1 MRSKHSYAIAA
12 SLTVAAIALPA
23 TLYHL
28 NQRPKFHGII
38 ASGTTEQRL
47 PVVTAPNPEKA
58 RKFIGEAEVPRNNG
72 GAVIERDGN
81 PVSDSDIAAASAVA
95 PPAPPQQVAGII
107 TELAKNAA
115 PAKSVQHSQT
125 LPTGPAAPALMN
137 SDGES
142 LVFVDPHIFDR
153 DKSAEKSRD
162 RFAAAPAAPVASAMR
177 APAAK
182 AKLAAS
188 PPELSDLQ
196 EKGAALEATTLHK
209 GGSRR
214 EGQTSDAIKVQADAI
229 GTAPQGWIFTKTG
242 QGTPKWTIEADPTAP
257 SKGPVLKQSGKA
269 TYPLA
274 LKAGAASRDGF
285 VEVKFKAIAGTEDRA
300 AGLVWR
306 TKDANNYYV
315 VRANALEDNVVLY
328 KTVAGRR
335 VELDIVGRKGGYGLN
350 VPVPSGQWHTLRVEF
365 SGQRSKVIYN
375 GKALYE
381 VDDATFMEAGM
392 VGLWTKADSV
402 TAFDAFTFGPK

>member
-12 SLTVAAIALPA
+12 SLAVAAIALPA

-38 ASGTTEQRL
+38 ASGTAEQRL

-162 RFAAAPAAPVASAMR
+162 RFAVAPAAPVASAMP

-214 EGQTSDAIKVQADAI
+214 EGQASDAIKVQADAI
-229 GTAPQGWIFTKTG
+229 GTAPQGWPRYRAG
-242 QGTPKWTIEADPTAP
+242 
-257 SKGPVLKQSGKA
+257 
-269 TYPLA
+269 YPE
-274 LKAGAASRDGF
+274 R
-285 VEVKFKAIAGTEDRA
+285 
-300 AGLVWR
+300 
-306 TKDANNYYV
+306 
-315 VRANALEDNVVLY
+315 
-328 KTVAGRR
+328 AGR
-335 VELDIVGRKGGYGLN
+335 V
-350 VPVPSGQWHTLRVEF
+350 
-365 SGQRSKVIYN
+365 
-375 GKALYE
+375 
-381 VDDATFMEAGM
+381 
-392 VGLWTKADSV
+392 
-402 TAFDAFTFGPK
+402 